1 MDRIIKPL
9 VGLYRKHRK
18 ENADVSEHTK
28 SAQSIT
34 KEWQEKVCKKEKIEA
49 EVSICEKSKEK
60 IDVVDFERG
69 IAFELKVSGNNLEH
83 EFYKDIFKVLTFNMN
98 YEAKKLK
105 TFIFASEIAGIKK
118 LEDSSLFKET
128 LKYFQ
133 TVTTDN
139 LNIELVGIEY

>member
-1 MDRIIKPL
+1 
-9 VGLYRKHRK
+9 
-18 ENADVSEHTK
+18 
-28 SAQSIT
+28 
-34 KEWQEKVCKKEKIEA
+34 
-49 EVSICEKSKEK
+49 
-60 IDVVDFERG
+60 
-69 IAFELKVSGNNLEH
+69 
-83 EFYKDIFKVLTFNMN
+83 MN